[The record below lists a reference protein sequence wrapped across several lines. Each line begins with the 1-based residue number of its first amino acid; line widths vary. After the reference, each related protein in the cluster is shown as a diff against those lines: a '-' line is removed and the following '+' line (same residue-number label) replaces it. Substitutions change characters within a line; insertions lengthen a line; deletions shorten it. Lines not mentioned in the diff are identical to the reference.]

1 MAQLDVSEVLTDP
14 MFLDPFIIIRRT
26 STVTDFGRN
35 DITEEQINAIGS
47 VQAADGDTLAML
59 PEAARLSD
67 VRNIFTRTVLIADVA
82 GGYPDLI
89 LWKGNRYQ
97 TLKVTP
103 WGNYGS
109 GWYKCTCVDE
119 KASL

>member
-14 MFLDPFIIIRRT
+14 MFLDPFTIIRRA
-26 STVTDFGRN
+26 STVNDLGRN
-35 DITEEQINAIGS
+35 VIVETTISAIGS

-67 VRNIFTRTVLIADVA
+67 VRNIFTRTVLIADVVS
-82 GGYPDLI
+82 GYSDLI

-109 GWYKCTCVDE
+109 GWYKCVCVNE